1 MSFQFTYQKPAI
13 AKLVQQ
19 LTDQQIGFE
28 DGQLYSPINEVF
40 LELNNTNSQ
49 STTFNYPSIVNEV
62 KQIHNG
68 NELTLSCTSNNGSNS
83 AMSEKEA
90 FVKYSPLLDPVRYLV
105 GKYDIENANLTMLP
119 KFQSEEPNAK
129 IRDYDNASYV
139 DGFFSYLSS
148 QLLHQHGFLNALD
161 CYGTLIGKK
170 REFFFNAYDDIEYL
184 TDSEFFFKQQN
195 KLYEMSESGQ
205 QLIEEMQGQDSRSKK
220 RRLEVSEKNIAAD
233 LVCDDMGDFY
243 DTKLPSVPQDSDSES
258 DSDTDSEAERLAEAY
273 EMHPKVALGEL
284 TEANLETLG
293 LTGVQDSTDTARKE
307 DKPDREANGG
317 GCGEGGDGGCCGCD
331 CACDMEARDAAQ
343 KPCAKSLSQHSQTC
357 SSRSSNTQSDSECE
371 SHVSGSGSRKSGRSG
386 SDSDSGSETSTSSG
400 SSDSTQVC
408 GLTIYNFPSQAIFLE
423 KCENTLDDLC
433 ANDEDFGT
441 EELGAA
447 LLQVVMTL
455 MAYKKCFDFQH
466 NDLHTNNIMFIPTKK
481 QYLYYKVNNTHYRVP
496 TFGRIFKIIDFGR
509 ATYKFRGKQLCS
521 DSFHKDGDA
530 HSQFNFG
537 RHYNP
542 NRPVLQPNDSF
553 DLCRLGTSLIDFLI
567 DEDEDPEEIKDP
579 IIRMVMEWCEDD
591 KGRNVLWKSNGEERY
606 PGFKLYKMI
615 ARTVS
620 KHTPVAQL
628 ERPIL
633 EQYKCSRKSIK
644 RDAKIINI
652 DNLPSYV

>member
-13 AKLVQQ
+13 TKLVQQ

-83 AMSEKEA
+83 AMLEKEA

-220 RRLEVSEKNIAAD
+220 RRLEVSEKNIATD
-233 LVCDDMGDFY
+233 LVCDDMDDFY
-243 DTKLPSVPQDSDSES
+243 HTNMPSVPQDS
-258 DSDTDSEAERLAEAY
+258 EAY
-273 EMHPKVALGEL
+273 DMHPTVSLGEL

-293 LTGVQDSTDTARKE
+293 LTGAHDNTDSTCKE
-307 DKPDREANGG
+307 DKAGKEANGG
-317 GCGEGGDGGCCGCD
+317 CCGGSD
-331 CACDMEARDAAQ
+331 CACDMKAMET
-343 KPCAKSLSQHSQTC
+343 KSLSQHSQTC

-371 SHVSGSGSRKSGRSG
+371 SHGSGSGSGSRSGSVKSGSCD
-386 SDSDSGSETSTSSG
+386 DSESGSETSTSSSG
-400 SSDSTQVC
+400 SDSTQVC

-620 KHTPVAQL
+620 KHTPAAQL